1 MKSNAMPK
9 TVQLSEEMKQQLT
22 AEVNETLAMEANV
35 KNNKKFTA
43 VDMWNRQ
50 RNGRSAS
57 DMMRRWNLN

>member
-22 AEVNETLAMEANV
+22 TEVNETLAMEANV